1 MHAFGARSNLLLKD
15 CECEICLNTYS
26 FEVSCVSRVC
36 PGSPGVFL
44 PVGS

>member
-26 FEVSCVSRVC
+26 FALNVILN
-36 PGSPGVFL
+36 GDL
-44 PVGS
+44 T